1 MACDWPV
8 SATNGS
14 TATLHGRELPTEL
27 PVQTLCTALAETAL
41 SYGLRL
47 LSRIWQI
54 GSRQWRDCT
63 LQPLADLPAR
73 NFQVVLR
80 LKVLPQLCR
89 RAEISRQA
97 QRHLGSDCSPPADDL
112 IDCRSRHAKIL
123 RDPLGAQ
130 FQRLHEVMQQ
140 NIARMYWPKPL
151 VCHRQ
156 FPWHALVII
165 HDFHVKGVAFLP
177 LEADSPLLVD
187 PDAVLTLTITP

>member
-54 GSRQWRDCT
+54 GSRQRRDRT

-80 LKVLPQLCR
+80 LKILPQLCR
-89 RAEISRQA
+89 RTEISRQA
-97 QRHLGSDCSPPADDL
+97 QRHLGSDRSPPPHDL
-112 IDCRSRHAKIL
+112 IDCRSRHTKL
-123 RDPLGAQ
+123 LCHPVGAQ
-130 FQRLHEVMQQ
+130 IQRLHEVTQQ
-140 NIARMYWPKPL
+140 NIARMYWPMPL
-151 VCHRQ
+151 GCHRQ
-156 FPWHALVII
+156 HFPYPNH
-165 HDFHVKGVAFLP
+165 
-177 LEADSPLLVD
+177 
-187 PDAVLTLTITP
+187 

>member
-8 SATNGS
+8 SAMNGS

-54 GSRQWRDCT
+54 GSRQWRDRT
-63 LQPLADLPAR
+63 LHSLADLPAR

-89 RAEISRQA
+89 RTEISRQA
-97 QRHLGSDCSPPADDL
+97 QMAM
-112 IDCRSRHAKIL
+112 
-123 RDPLGAQ
+123 AQ
-130 FQRLHEVMQQ
+130 NSLNSSAAFSFRL
-140 NIARMYWPKPL
+140 
-151 VCHRQ
+151 
-156 FPWHALVII
+156 
-165 HDFHVKGVAFLP
+165 
-177 LEADSPLLVD
+177 
-187 PDAVLTLTITP
+187 DAWLTLCGAPLSKLPALLMLLLPFCRALPYTDVAPAVIATIRRRSLPTDNPQR